1 VIRWAPAAIRQLRE
15 IHAYIAEQDPSTA
28 AVVLGRIR
36 DAAQTIDQFPLVGRL
51 GWTQGTR
58 EIVVP
63 RTPYILIYRYTSD
76 VVVIARIRHGA
87 QRWPLTP

>member
-1 VIRWAPAAIRQLRE
+1 MIRWAPAAGRQLRE
-15 IHAYIAEQDPSTA
+15 IHAYISEQDPRTA
-28 AVVLGRIR
+28 AIVLGRIR
-36 DAAQTIDQFPLVGRL
+36 DVAQTIDQFPLAGRL

-63 RTPYILIYRYTSD
+63 RTPYILIYRVAGD

-87 QRWPLTP
+87 QRWPPR